1 MQIKDYISSI
11 LFQSNKNE
19 NQQNKEEEQFSIG
32 WKQKNQN
39 QKRMII
45 KKATLNSMVIEN
57 DM

>member
-19 NQQNKEEEQFSIG
+19 NQQNKEQEQFSQG